1 MRVVAVEM
9 SASKG
14 SVALVDQGE
23 VRASFSW
30 EEKRENRQQL
40 FDALKALAIE
50 WSSVDQFVVGRGPGA
65 FSGMRIAFSVVNAL
79 AAPDKT
85 PVVAHNS
92 GAVVVYARG
101 ASQSVVVGDARRKQL
116 WIGAFEGLEL
126 SRAFTLIEP
135 SDLPEWIQ
143 RDTVVLSPD
152 YDRLASVLDPYM
164 GDSAGSSIP
173 QAADLAKV
181 VCLRARS
188 GLEIELFEPL
198 YLHPP
203 VFVEPRFP
211 A

>member
-1 MRVVAVEM
+1 MRIVAVEM
-9 SASKG
+9 SASMG
-14 SVALVDQGE
+14 SVALVDQGD

-40 FDALKALAIE
+40 FDALKALAVE

-92 GAVVVYARG
+92 GAALAHARG

-116 WIGAFEGLEL
+116 WIGTFEGIEL
-126 SRAFTLIEP
+126 SRAFTLIDPQE
-135 SDLPEWIQ
+135 LPMWIQ
-143 RDTVVLSPD
+143 SHTVVLSPD
-152 YDRLASVLDPYM
+152 YDRLASVLDPYV
-164 GDSAGSSIP
+164 GTDRTSVVP
-173 QAADLAKV
+173 QASDLAKV
-181 VCLRARS
+181 VCLRARLS
-188 GLEIELFEPL
+188 LETERFEPL

>member
-1 MRVVAVEM
+1 MRIVAVEM
-9 SASKG
+9 SASEG
-14 SVALVDQGE
+14 SVALVDQGQVE
-23 VRASFSW
+23 ASFSW
-30 EEKRENRQQL
+30 KEKRENRQQL

-92 GAVVVYARG
+92 GAALVYNSG
-101 ASQSVVVGDARRKQL
+101 ASQSVVVGDARRNQL
-116 WIGAFEGLEL
+116 WIGAFEGLEV

-135 SDLPEWIQ
+135 ADLPEWIQ
-143 RDTVVLSPD
+143 RDTRVLSPD
-152 YDRLASVLDPYM
+152 YDRLTSVLDPFM
-164 GDSAGSSIP
+164 GAAAVSSIP
-173 QAADLAKV
+173 RAADLARV
-181 VCLRARS
+181 VDSRAS
-188 GLEIELFEPL
+188 LGLEIELFEPL

>member
-1 MRVVAVEM
+1 ME
-9 SASKG
+9 G
-14 SVALVDQGE
+14 
-23 VRASFSW
+23 VRCG
-30 EEKRENRQQL
+30 KP
-40 FDALKALAIE
+40 
-50 WSSVDQFVVGRGPGA
+50 QF
-65 FSGMRIAFSVVNAL
+65 L
-79 AAPDKT
+79 E
-85 PVVAHNS
+85 
-92 GAVVVYARG
+92 
-101 ASQSVVVGDARRKQL
+101 QL
-116 WIGAFEGLEL
+116 WIGAFDGIEL
-126 SRAFTLIEP
+126 SRAFKLIDPKE
-135 SDLPEWIQ
+135 LPMWIQ
-143 RDTVVLSPD
+143 SHMVVLSPD

>member
-1 MRVVAVEM
+1 MRIVAVEM
-9 SASKG
+9 SASMG
-14 SVALVDQGE
+14 SVALVDQGD

-40 FDALKALAIE
+40 FDALKALAVE

-92 GAVVVYARG
+92 GAALVHARG

-116 WIGAFEGLEL
+116 WIGAFEGIEL
-126 SRAFTLIEP
+126 SRAFTLIDPKE
-135 SDLPEWIQ
+135 LPMWIQ
-143 RDTVVLSPD
+143 SHTVVLSPD
-152 YDRLASVLDPYM
+152 YDRLASVLDPYV
-164 GDSAGSSIP
+164 GTDRTSVVP
-173 QAADLAKV
+173 QASDLAKV
-181 VCLRARS
+181 VCLRARL
-188 GLEIELFEPL
+188 GLETERFEPL

>member
-1 MRVVAVEM
+1 MRIVAVEM

-14 SVALVDQGE
+14 SVALLDQGD

-40 FDALKALAIE
+40 FDALKALAVE

-65 FSGMRIAFSVVNAL
+65 FSGMRIAF
-79 AAPDKT
+79 

-92 GAVVVYARG
+92 GAALVHARG
-101 ASQSVVVGDARRKQL
+101 TSQSVVVGDARRKQL
-116 WIGAFEGLEL
+116 WIGAFEGIEL
-126 SRAFTLIEP
+126 SRAFKLIDPKE
-135 SDLPEWIQ
+135 LPMWIQ
-143 RDTVVLSPD
+143 SNTVVLSPD

-164 GDSAGSSIP
+164 GRDRTSVVP
-173 QAADLAKV
+173 QASDLAKV
-181 VCLRARS
+181 VYLRARL
-188 GLEIELFEPL
+188 GLEAELFEPL